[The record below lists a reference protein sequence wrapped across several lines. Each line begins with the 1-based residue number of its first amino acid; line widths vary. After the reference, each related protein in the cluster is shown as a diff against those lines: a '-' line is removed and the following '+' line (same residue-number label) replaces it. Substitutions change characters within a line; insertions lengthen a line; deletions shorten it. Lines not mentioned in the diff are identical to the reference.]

1 MPVPIAVYT
10 SMPRAGEGIAKDLQP
25 EYEVVKVA
33 HSKDEALADL
43 PALFSAGGAKAL
55 IVAGFVTEEDAA
67 AVGSAV
73 TAASAT
79 ARIVRLTREELEAA
93 GIKLPPPGTP
103 IPTGPPPPG
112 TPLPDP
118 AVFIRLFREKL
129 AGL

>member
-1 MPVPIAVYT
+1 MTVPIAVYT
-10 SMPRAGEGIAKDLQP
+10 NMPRAGEGISKDLQP

-33 HSKDEALADL
+33 HSKDEALAEL
-43 PALFSAGGAKAL
+43 PALFAAGSAKAL
-55 IVAGFVTEEDAA
+55 IIAGFVNDEDAA

-73 TAASAT
+73 TSASAS

-93 GIKLPPPGTP
+93 GVKLPPPGTP
-103 IPTGPPPPG
+103 MPTGPPPPG
-112 TPLPDP
+112 TPRPDP